1 MRPRRKRLVQ
11 ASKITDWLRDS
22 PSQSNAP
29 AAPEPPSQS
38 PTVCVPADPKPQV
51 EEKKKTRRR
60 RRKAK
65 KTMEEEEV
73 PSVPRAMVSTSAVG
87 ETSNGRLLK
96 MTGLPNTILPL
107 ELRAPLLL
115 ISVGWELPLCL
126 ALGRRKCCQSK
137 DVLTSSNWIGSTFT
151 LNTRG

>member
-22 PSQSNAP
+22 PSQSNA
-29 AAPEPPSQS
+29 EPPSQS
-38 PTVCVPADPKPQV
+38 PTVCVPADPKPHV

-73 PSVPRAMVSTSAVG
+73 PSVPRTMVSTSAVG
-87 ETSNGRLLK
+87 ETSNGNLIVEGDRS
-96 MTGLPNTILPL
+96 TQHNSA
-107 ELRAPLLL
+107 LRAESAAVVDLCGLGAT
-115 ISVGWELPLCL
+115 SVSGSGSQEML
-126 ALGRRKCCQSK
+126 SK
-137 DVLTSSNWIGSTFT
+137 QGCADF
-151 LNTRG
+151 